1 MYNFLF
7 LKLNRNFKHELSPSK
22 PLFRSIQS
30 LILGFSRNQSLAKQW
45 RKFAHFFINFAYAA
59 KYHLTQCSPTKQ
71 CAIRSTKQWGKI
83 HSQWVFLSLSAFVF
97 CAWKKTNHQLKKR
110 RTGLP
115 AVARSHLL
123 PWPKFK
129 LSNAN
134 ELLPSWYLDWN

>member
-1 MYNFLF
+1 MQQSIILRNVVLLSNAQLEVLNNGVKSI
-7 LKLNRNFKHELSPSK
+7 LKEYSYLR
-22 PLFRSIQS
+22 
-30 LILGFSRNQSLAKQW
+30 
-45 RKFAHFFINFAYAA
+45 
-59 KYHLTQCSPTKQ
+59 
-71 CAIRSTKQWGKI
+71 
-83 HSQWVFLSLSAFVF
+83 LSLFFVHE
-97 CAWKKTNHQLKKR
+97 KKTNHQLKKQ